1 MTASRIDSRDACQ
14 CAVRQCGWLS
24 HRSSLVYGH
33 RETQSS
39 QNNRKFRVGSAALHC
54 SCCVT
59 PKPCTRKLVKEGL
72 KICPVVHLEWKKRG
86 RVMCCAQARAQQ
98 LASIPNQV
106 KIALH
111 ASNTPP
117 EYSFGNFSW
126 IAPVDPGS
134 GRFQTIFACSWA
146 FCTVWR
152 SQQPVQ
158 TSPNFNQNPSSQS
171 SKTKFARWRGPTRTS
186 SCGSGKRCSTRL
198 VRVLLLKI
206 Q

>member
-24 HRSSLVYGH
+24 DRSSLVHGH

-72 KICPVVHLEWKKRG
+72 KISRWSIWSGRRQDASCVVLKLELNSSSR
-86 RVMCCAQARAQQ
+86 
-98 LASIPNQV
+98 IPNQV

-117 EYSFGNFSW
+117 EYSFGNFLL
-126 IAPVDPGS
+126 IAPVKT

-158 TSPNFNQNPSSQS
+158 NSPNSNQNP
-171 SKTKFARWRGPTRTS
+171 
-186 SCGSGKRCSTRL
+186 
-198 VRVLLLKI
+198 
-206 Q
+206 

>member
-1 MTASRIDSRDACQ
+1 MQ

-24 HRSSLVYGH
+24 DRSSRVYGH

-59 PKPCTRKLVKEGL
+59 PKPCTRKLVREEL
-72 KICPVVHLEWKKRG
+72 KISPVVHLEWKKAG

-98 LASIPNQV
+98 SLRIPNQV

-111 ASNTPP
+111 ASNTLLSIP
-117 EYSFGNFSW
+117 SGIFHGLRQLT
-126 IAPVDPGS
+126 PGVEDFRQFLLAVGHLHS
-134 GRFQTIFACSWA
+134 LA
-146 FCTVWR
+146 
-152 SQQPVQ
+152 SQRPVQ
-158 TSPNFNQNPSSQS
+158 TSPNFNPNPSSQS
-171 SKTKFARWRGPTRTS
+171 SKTKITRWRGPTRTS

-198 VRVLLLKI
+198 VRVLLLRI